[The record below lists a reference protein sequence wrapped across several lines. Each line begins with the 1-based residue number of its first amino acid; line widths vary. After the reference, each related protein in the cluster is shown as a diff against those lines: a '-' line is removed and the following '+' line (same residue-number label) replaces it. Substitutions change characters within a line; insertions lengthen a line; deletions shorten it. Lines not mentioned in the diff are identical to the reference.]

1 MKATQ
6 FEFRFRL
13 WIGVLIYVLGF
24 WAPWARHGSN
34 TASTTTTWLEL
45 SGQLAQTHALTLQSA
60 SILVTE
66 VAIFLA
72 AVGTVYRVWG
82 TAYLGGSIVTSGAM
96 HANEVV
102 AAGPYRYL
110 RNPLYF
116 GSLAFEL
123 AVVVLM
129 PPTGAIFF
137 IAASFLLILR
147 LILREEAYL
156 TKQQGDAYLAYK
168 ARVPRLFP
176 VMGARVPE
184 SAAHPRWGQAILT
197 ESFQIG
203 MTLCFATLA
212 WRYNANLLIRAV
224 LICFGVSLVVR
235 AIFVKEPHAD

>member
-13 WIGVLIYVLGF
+13 WIGVIIYMLGF
-24 WAPWARHGSN
+24 WAPWTRYGSN
-34 TASTTTTWLEL
+34 GASTTSTWLEL
-45 SGQLAQTHALTLQSA
+45 SGRLAQTHALTLQSA
-60 SILVTE
+60 SILVTA

-72 AVGTVYRVWG
+72 AVGTVYRAWG

-96 HANEVV
+96 HANEVL

-116 GSLAFEL
+116 GSLVFEL
-123 AVVVLM
+123 AVAVLM

-137 IAASFLLILR
+137 IAASLLLILR

-156 TKQQGDAYLAYK
+156 TTQQGEAYLAYK

-176 VMGARVPE
+176 AMTARVPG
-184 SAAHPRWGQAILT
+184 SPAHPRWGQAILT
-197 ESFQIG
+197 ESYQIG

-224 LICFGVSLVVR
+224 LICFGISLVVR
-235 AIFVKEPHAD
+235 ALFVRQARTN